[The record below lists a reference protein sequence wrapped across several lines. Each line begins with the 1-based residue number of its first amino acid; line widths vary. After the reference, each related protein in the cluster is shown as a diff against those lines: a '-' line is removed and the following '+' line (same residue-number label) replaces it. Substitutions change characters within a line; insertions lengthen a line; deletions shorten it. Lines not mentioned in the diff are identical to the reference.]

1 MTEASRKKVVIEPK
15 VYRKLEKGAKNKNM
29 TVEQYTDFL
38 FKDFPRELSA
48 EEKATQLNDT
58 FG

>member
-1 MTEASRKKVVIEPK
+1 MTEKPRKKVAIEGK

-38 FKDFPRELSA
+38 FKDFPELMSA
-48 EEKATQLNDT
+48 EQKATQLNET